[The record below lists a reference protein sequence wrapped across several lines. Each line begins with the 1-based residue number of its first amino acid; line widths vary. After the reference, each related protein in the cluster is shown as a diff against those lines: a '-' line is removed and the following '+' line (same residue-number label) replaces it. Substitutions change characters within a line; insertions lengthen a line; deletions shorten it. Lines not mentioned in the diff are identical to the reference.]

1 MSLTILTIL
10 YDITCNN
17 ATYDNILVLKL
28 LYDAIDNSMTSIQY
42 HYQYFTMI
50 LMIYINDSNIFIL
63 IYPCYIYFF
72 IDFIVLCYI
81 SGFHAASSMT
91 RKIDTRHEHI
101 YCIYL
106 PILSMLSSGTCF
118 QLSIPFMAP
127 MLLYFYMIHI
137 AFVSWLWCFPLSHTH
152 VSTYTHILCSLY
164 TLSCYR

>member
-1 MSLTILTIL
+1 MSQRFSMMSLTILTIL

-72 IDFIVLCYI
+72 IDFIALCYV
-81 SGFHAASSMT
+81 SCFHAASSMPWYLSFMYAYVVLCAF
-91 RKIDTRHEHI
+91 KYLYDDT
-101 YCIYL
+101 
-106 PILSMLSSGTCF
+106 
-118 QLSIPFMAP
+118 
-127 MLLYFYMIHI
+127 
-137 AFVSWLWCFPLSHTH
+137 
-152 VSTYTHILCSLY
+152 
-164 TLSCYR
+164 

>member
-1 MSLTILTIL
+1 MSQRFSMMSLTILTIL

-72 IDFIVLCYI
+72 IDFIALCYV
-81 SGFHAASSMT
+81 SCFHAASSMPW
-91 RKIDTRHEHI
+91 
-101 YCIYL
+101 YL
-106 PILSMLSSGTCF
+106 S
-118 QLSIPFMAP
+118 FMYA
-127 MLLYFYMIHI
+127 Y
-137 AFVSWLWCFPLSHTH
+137 VPL
-152 VSTYTHILCSLY
+152 
-164 TLSCYR
+164 